1 MANLYVEKLHEDAH
15 LPHQMTNDAAA
26 MDVYAFTVRSK
37 SVTYCSLNDRLPIMG
52 NVTIEPGM
60 RAIVP
65 TGLKVCCDPGY
76 CVKIYPRSSYATKL
90 GLSLANCVGVI
101 DADYRDELMVSIIN
115 HSDEPHIIS
124 HGDRIAQIM
133 VERVE
138 PVEVVQ
144 GDLPPTDSNR
154 NGGFGST
161 GS

>member
-1 MANLYVEKLHEDAH
+1 MVNLYVEKLHEGAK
-15 LPHQMTNDAAA
+15 LPFRATNDAAA
-26 MDVYAFTVRSK
+26 MDVCAYTTNKIIKV
-37 SVTYCSLNDRLPIMG
+37 YDELNDGYNTTSTL
-52 NVTIEPGM
+52 TIEPGM

-101 DADYRDELMVSIIN
+101 DADYRDELMVAIIN

-138 PVEVVQ
+138 PVQMVQ
-144 GDLPPTDSNR
+144 GRLPPTDSNR

>member
-1 MANLYVEKLHEDAH
+1 MANLYVEKLHEDAK
-15 LPHQMTNDAAA
+15 LPFRATDDAACY
-26 MDVYAFTVRSK
+26 DVHANTNNGFNYYDSMNEEWTSNAF
-37 SVTYCSLNDRLPIMG
+37 P
-52 NVTIEPGM
+52 IEPGA
-60 RAIVP
+60 RAIIP

-76 CVKIYPRSSYATKL
+76 CIKIYPRSSYATKL

-101 DADYRDELMVSIIN
+101 DADYRDELMVAIIN

-138 PVEVVQ
+138 PVQTVLGQ
-144 GDLPPTDSNR
+144 LPPTDSNR

>member
-1 MANLYVEKLHEDAH
+1 MANLYVEKLHDNAH

-26 MDVYAFTVRSK
+26 MDVYAFTTNKIIKV
-37 SVTYCSLNDRLPIMG
+37 YDELNDGYNTTSTL
-52 NVTIEPGM
+52 TIEPGM

-65 TGLKVCCDPGY
+65 TGLKVCCDLGY
-76 CVKIYPRSSYATKL
+76 CIKIYPRSSYATKL

-101 DADYRDELMVSIIN
+101 DADYRDELMVAIIN
-115 HSDEPHIIS
+115 HSNEPHIIS

-138 PVEVVQ
+138 PVELIQ
-144 GDLPPTDSNR
+144 CQLPPTNSNR

>member
-1 MANLYVEKLHEDAH
+1 MANLYVEKLHDDAH

-26 MDVYAFTVRSK
+26 MDVYAYTDNGFDYYDSMNEEWTS
-37 SVTYCSLNDRLPIMG
+37 SAFP
-52 NVTIEPGM
+52 IEPGA
-60 RAIVP
+60 RAIIP

-76 CVKIYPRSSYATKL
+76 CIKIYPRSSYATKL
-90 GLSLANCVGVI
+90 GLSLANCVGII
-101 DADYRDELMVSIIN
+101 DADYRDELMVAIIN

-124 HGDRIAQIM
+124 HGDRITQIM

-138 PVEVVQ
+138 TVEIIE
-144 GDLPPTDSNR
+144 DELPPTDSNR